1 MNAFEK
7 FPDDELCLLRNE
19 LLHAGLDSFQVADL
33 LAGFLVQRG
42 YGVSNE
48 QARSAAVLIESQGCT
63 LPCLQ
68 AELEKLAFV
77 M

>member
-1 MNAFEK
+1 MNGFEK
-7 FPDDELCLLRNE
+7 FPDDELCLLRKE

-48 QARSAAVLIESQGCT
+48 QARNAAVFIEARGCT

>member
-1 MNAFEK
+1 MTRFEK
-7 FPDDELCLLRNE
+7 FPDDELFLLRNE
-19 LLHAGLDSFQVADL
+19 LLHSGLDSFQVADL

-48 QARSAAVLIESQGCT
+48 QARTAAVLIGSEGCT